1 MVDERNKQPSG
12 SIVGLVI
19 CVECGRVVDISEA
32 YNISDREETKARY
45 VCDAPCGTSVDV
57 WAAYR

>member
-12 SIVGLVI
+12 SIVGLVM

-45 VCDAPCGTSVDV
+45 VCVMFSTALTLWCV
-57 WAAYR
+57 